1 MIIKSIEI
9 KHFRCFN
16 QTKGYDFG
24 SVNLLGGKNNAGK
37 TALLEAL
44 YLMNEPSHQ
53 SISSLMRL
61 RREDFDSMKST
72 PQKAWENLFFQGNKG
87 NNIVMSYL
95 SDDADENKR
104 EVEINC
110 NESIEE
116 FLSAV
121 QKSNGESDTSVGNF
135 ANYLTDNKVTKSA
148 LHINAYFNE
157 KNMRSS
163 VSIATPNGV
172 MGASLPFTFK
182 KTHLIPA
189 GFKVYDEDL
198 TREFGKAKLEES
210 DPKLGSG
217 SDILLKAFQL
227 IDKTIQKVETIN
239 IGKPAIYLKREG
251 EKFMPLIM
259 YGDAMNKIA
268 DLILRIVNNRN
279 SLILIDEIEN
289 GIHFSNQKALWKMIF
304 DLVKAYDIQ
313 FFATSH
319 SKEMIEAFAAVAI
332 DFDYTHEAR
341 YFVLDRHVKTNE
353 ITIQKM
359 SLDVLDE
366 RLSNN
371 KTVRG

>member
-16 QTKGYDFG
+16 QTKGHDFG

-44 YLMNEPSHQ
+44 YLMNEPSNS
-53 SISSLMRL
+53 SISSLIRL
-61 RREDFDSMKST
+61 RGEDIDSMSST
-72 PQKAWENLFFQGNKG
+72 PERAWENFFYQGNKD
-87 NNIVMSYL
+87 NTIVMSYL
-95 SDDADENKR
+95 SDDDNERK
-104 EVEINC
+104 VEINC

-121 QKSNGESDTSVGNF
+121 QKSNGESDASVGNF
-135 ANYLTDNKVTKSA
+135 ANYLTNNKVTKST
-148 LHINAYFNE
+148 LHINAYLNE

-163 VSIATPNGV
+163 VSIASPNGV

-182 KTHLIPA
+182 SAHLIPA
-189 GFKVYDEDL
+189 GFKIFDEHL
-198 TREFGKAKLEES
+198 TKEFGKAKLEES

-304 DLVKAYDIQ
+304 DLVKAFDIQ

-332 DFDYTHEAR
+332 DFDYAHEAR